1 VGHFSYYNCPGISS
15 KIQTTMFKTTT
26 AIFIERSA
34 KKIMPYFVEP
44 EHWPLWLDQLKTV
57 ETHPP
62 HITRKGARYTQTLTW
77 GKQMIA
83 LEGTLTL
90 FKPPSQFSFLIQS
103 ADLSVNGEY
112 YFEERSGG
120 TYVTYRESTKE
131 RSLYIFI
138 MAPITR
144 LIMKKRALQ
153 SLLTLKILCEGKS

>member
-1 VGHFSYYNCPGISS
+1 
-15 KIQTTMFKTTT
+15 
-26 AIFIERSA
+26 
-34 KKIMPYFVEP
+34 MPYFVEP
-44 EHWPLWLDQLKTV
+44 EPWPLWLDQLKSV

-62 HITRKGARYTQTLTW
+62 HITRKGARYTQTLAW
-77 GKQMIA
+77 GRQVTV

-90 FKPPSQFSFLIQS
+90 FNPPKEFCFLIQS

-112 YFEERSGG
+112 SFEERSDG

-131 RSLYIFI
+131 RSFYTFI

-153 SLLTLKILCEGKS
+153 SLLTLKNLCEGNH